1 MQLPTRCCWHSPF
14 SPPRP
19 SFPVLMSYKT
29 ELTSLEVL
37 ASSLPFRLDESERVN
52 DAFSSYM
59 SSGLKQQKVLIDLW
73 TYCFVRRYFL
83 MKFLKETAFR
93 SAELDQIVE
102 KTYQKVEKSRG
113 DIESHHRYAQWVSVV
128 CRNTYINFVTR
139 RQAIMGLD
147 QLASDPAVYSVGT
160 ELEDN
165 AAGVHLALVRA
176 VEALPEFLRS
186 TARMK
191 FIEALSYEEISR
203 IIGKRVPTVR
213 SYIHKI
219 CARFRKDQA
228 LRAWASHIF
237 END

>member
-1 MQLPTRCCWHSPF
+1 
-14 SPPRP
+14 
-19 SFPVLMSYKT
+19 MSYKT
-29 ELTSLEVL
+29 ELSSLEVL
-37 ASSLPFRLDESERVN
+37 ASSLPFRLDEAERVN
-52 DAFSSYM
+52 EAFSSYM

-83 MKFLKETAFR
+83 IKFLKETAFR
-93 SAELDQIVE
+93 SSELDHIVE
-102 KTYQKVEKSRG
+102 KTYQKVERSRG
-113 DIESHHRYAQWVSVV
+113 GIDSYDRYAQWVSVV

-139 RQAIMGLD
+139 RHSITGLEH
-147 QLASDPAVYSVGT
+147 LPSDPPDVPSKND
-160 ELEDN
+160 LEDN
-165 AAGVHLALVRA
+165 VAGVHVALVRA
-176 VEALPEFLRS
+176 TESLPEFLQP

-191 FIEALSYEEISR
+191 FIEGLSYEEISR

-228 LRAWASHIF
+228 LRAWAVQIF